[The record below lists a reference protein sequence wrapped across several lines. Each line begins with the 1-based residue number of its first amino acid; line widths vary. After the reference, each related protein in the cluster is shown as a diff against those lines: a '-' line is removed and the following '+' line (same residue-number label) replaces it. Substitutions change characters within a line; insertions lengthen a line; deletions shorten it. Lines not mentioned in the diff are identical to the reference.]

1 MSEEGRPVLP
11 LRSLFARTGED
22 LRRCLPQ
29 LLIFDIL
36 FKILAF
42 VLLSPLL
49 AWLFR
54 AMLGASGSRAIGN
67 TDILLFLLSP
77 LGLATL
83 ALVVPAGF
91 ALVFLELA
99 GLMAIGM
106 GAASGRFVGWYAA
119 LRFAL
124 GRFSRIVGLSMFWL
138 LLAAVSLLPFA
149 AAGLVVHRL
158 LLSGHDINY
167 YLQLKPPEFR
177 TAFALGVCLAVGAA
191 LVLAALFTALAFA
204 LPLSFFGEA
213 SQRRAVTGSLKLVKK
228 NYRRVAPALLVYLVS
243 WGLFSGAVNMV
254 VYWLG
259 KLLVGAAG
267 ERMHLLVPLLGTV
280 VAINV
285 LSGVIIAFA
294 ATAFGCLLVAR
305 LYREVRGEAIPE
317 SAFLEQLEKDP
328 RDGPRRPVP
337 RKALIAAAA
346 VALVIAV
353 VTSLAL
359 LETVSLEDRVEITA
373 HRGYS
378 LAAPENTI
386 SAVEGAIA
394 VGADMVEF
402 DVQETADGVIVVVHD
417 ADLMRMAGEPL
428 VVTKTAFGRLRKVD
442 VGSRFG
448 EEFAGERIP
457 TLDEVI
463 DTARGKIRLNVELK
477 TYAGDYRR
485 LAEKVVRTLEERH
498 MTDDAVIMSL
508 EYREVQEVRRLNP
521 EITVGF
527 TPAAA
532 LGDITRLDCDFLAVS
547 TSMAQGTLIAAAHGQ
562 GKEVHVWTVNEPV
575 DISTM
580 IDRGVDNIITDDPGA
595 AVKVLEE
602 RAALSNTERLLLR
615 FKSLYVN

>member
-1 MSEEGRPVLP
+1 MSEEAGPVLP
-11 LRSLFARTGED
+11 LRFLFARTGKD
-22 LRRCLPQ
+22 LWHCLPQ

-49 AWLFR
+49 AGLFR
-54 AMLGASGSRAIGN
+54 VMIGASGSRAIGN

-83 ALVVPAGF
+83 VLVVPAGF
-91 ALVFLELA
+91 AVVFLELA

-119 LRFAL
+119 LRFAF

-149 AAGLVVHRL
+149 AAGLLVHRL

-177 TAFALGVCLAVGAA
+177 TAFALGVCLAAGAA

-204 LPLSFFGEA
+204 LPLSLFGEA
-213 SQRRAVTGSLKLVKK
+213 SHRRAVTGSLKLVRKH
-228 NYRRVAPALLVYLVS
+228 YRRVAPAILAWLVS
-243 WGLFSGAVNMV
+243 WGLFSGVVNAAVNMA
-254 VYWLG
+254 G
-259 KLLVGAAG
+259 KMLVGAAG
-267 ERMHLLVPLLGTV
+267 EKMHLLVPLLGTV
-280 VAINV
+280 VAIDV

-294 ATAFGCLLVAR
+294 GTAFGCLLVAR
-305 LYREVRGEAIPE
+305 LFRELRGEAIPE
-317 SAFLEQLEKDP
+317 STFLEQMEKDP
-328 RDGPRRPVP
+328 RDGPRKPVP
-337 RKALIAAAA
+337 RRALIAAAA

-373 HRGYS
+373 HRGFS
-378 LAAPENTI
+378 LAAPENTL

-402 DVQETADGVIVVVHD
+402 DVQETADGAIVVVHD

-457 TLDEVI
+457 TLEEVI

-508 EYREVQEVRRLNP
+508 EYKEVQEVRRLNP
-521 EITVGF
+521 GLTVGF

-532 LGDITRLDCDFLAVS
+532 IGDITRLDCDFLAVS
-547 TSMAQGTLIAAAHGQ
+547 ASMAQGTLIAAAHDQ
-562 GKEVHVWTVNEPV
+562 GKEIHVWTVNDPV

-580 IDRGVDNIITDDPGA
+580 IDRGVDNIITDDPA
-595 AVKVLEE
+595 EAVKVLEE